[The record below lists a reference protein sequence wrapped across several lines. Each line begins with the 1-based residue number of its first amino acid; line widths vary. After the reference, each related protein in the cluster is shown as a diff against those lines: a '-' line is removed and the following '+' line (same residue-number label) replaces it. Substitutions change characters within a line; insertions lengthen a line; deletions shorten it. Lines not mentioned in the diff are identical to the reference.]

1 MTRTW
6 PDDLMF
12 RGVLSRR
19 GVSWCIDAVLLGVAL
34 AALHVALLAVGLLT
48 FGLGLPLLAALPA
61 VPFLYTWLCVASFAA
76 TPGQA
81 LAGLSVRSD
90 ATLEPPDGLQALL
103 YTAGYWLTL
112 ASGGLLLAVAL
123 VTPRHR
129 ALHDMLGG
137 VVVARADALAAG
149 RSGAARGA
157 AA

>member
-6 PDDLMF
+6 PDDVMT
-12 RGVLSRR
+12 RGVISRR
-19 GVSWCIDAVLLGVAL
+19 ILSWGIDAVLLAIGLFV
-34 AALHVALLAVGLLT
+34 LHMALLAFGLLT

-61 VPFLYTWLCVASFAA
+61 VPFLYTWLCVAGFGA

-81 LAGLSVRSD
+81 LAGLTVRSD
-90 ATLEPPDGLQALL
+90 ATLAPPDGLQALL

-112 ASGGLLLAVAL
+112 ASGGLLFLLVL

-137 VVVARADALAAG
+137 VAVLRADGLARG
-149 RSGAARGA
+149 GVRTARGA